1 MYFTCGDFHCA
12 SAIVPFLPTISTAR
26 RHLVYCYF
34 SFTTTATQGVISGN
48 TISVRVPAAT
58 SLTNLVA
65 NFQTSNG
72 TVLVGAAQQ
81 TTRVTAN
88 NFTGPVMYTLMG
100 TNGATRSY
108 TVTVTQT
115 ANDVFAPTIS
125 SVTATPAAVSTFPAT
140 IALRVNFNDVG
151 TGYSY
156 GSLYMCDGA
165 GGLLSASS
173 VTNMGSYLQ
182 GTVTVQNYHPS
193 GTWRLCSVY
202 LTDAAGNSGDY
213 NRYNPYNAANYS
225 MGSPGMDSG
234 VAIGGVVSVTG
245 TTPDTTAPVITSV
258 TATPSSVSTFPAT
271 VTVRVNYTETGSGYS
286 SGTFSLCSPTQVLN
300 TGTGSRLYVY
310 STTNGGTY
318 FQGTATLQNYHEAGT
333 WKVCAVSIWDIA
345 GNYNDY
351 TLRHSASTTNYTLK
365 DYTTVSN
372 VPVGGAVTVSGT
384 TSDTTAPVITSVT
397 ATPSS
402 VSTYPATVTVRIYYT
417 ETGSGSVSGTFN
429 LCSPTRLANTVGGIS
444 ISSFGLTNA
453 GAYMQGTV
461 TLQNYHEAGTWKA
474 CNVSLW
480 DAAGNMRSLEAYSF
494 YSNTYYYSD
503 SVVTNV
509 PIGGAVVKN

>member
-1 MYFTCGDFHCA
+1 MKPDWFIEMYFTCVDFPCA
-12 SAIVPFLPTISTAR
+12 SAVVPFLPTISTAR
-26 RHLVYCYF
+26 RRFVHCVMAFACQCSGFGAISIGGPAAGTDGGLEPGGTTTGSFPGGTSTPPEFIYF

-58 SLTNLVA
+58 SLTNLVG

-88 NFTGPVMYTLMG
+88 DFTGPVVYTLQG

-115 ANDVFAPTIS
+115 ASDVFAPTIS
-125 SVTATPAAVSTFPAT
+125 SVTATPASVSTFPAT
-140 IALRVNFNDVG
+140 ITLRVNFNDVG

-202 LTDAAGNSGDY
+202 ITDAAGNSGVY

-300 TGTGSRLYVY
+300 TGNGSRLYTY
-310 STTNGGTY
+310 ITTNGGTY

-333 WKVCAVSIWDIA
+333 WKVCNISIWDIA

-417 ETGSGSVSGTFN
+417 ETVQDLS
-429 LCSPTRLANTVGGIS
+429 RAHS
-444 ISSFGLTNA
+444 ISAAPPDLQTPSA
-453 GAYMQGTV
+453 ASAYRPS
-461 TLQNYHEAGTWKA
+461 A
-474 CNVSLW
+474 
-480 DAAGNMRSLEAYSF
+480 
-494 YSNTYYYSD
+494 
-503 SVVTNV
+503 
-509 PIGGAVVKN
+509 